1 MNLKPLWNEMQL
13 TAWLNEPPCE
23 KWLSLPTNIFLPDLR
38 SSEIASFLAMTR
50 GE

>member
-13 TAWLNEPPCE
+13 TAWPNAPPSE
-23 KWLSLPTNIFLPDLR
+23 KRLSLLINIFLPDLR
-38 SSEIASFLAMTR
+38 SSEIASFFAMTC